1 MEQQQEKIRRSCAIC
16 EKHTKDNVTLH
27 LVKPYD
33 AFDGTPRLEALDMAK
48 LLNAQQKL
56 RRVADGDYVCHL
68 HFAPMPE
75 HWKKYSFYQR
85 PTILPVW
92 LPFWD
97 SPSSRGPPTKR
108 DATAYTPKKR
118 NFDYTTPAG
127 KERLQKEKAQ
137 AEASVL
143 NERVEEM
150 DIELRDSHAEA
161 QSAQQEV
168 AELKERIK
176 KLESRIL
183 ELEAPPSILRIAFS
197 KCKNT
202 AQRTKETKNWLGV
215 ADFQHFFSVIR
226 PLLQSCDLNRPAW
239 HPFNFAEC
247 MMAWLRQ
254 GFRLKCVSY
263 LLQPSRDVST
273 MKRALKNFLR
283 ELFPWALTQIRFPT
297 LREWKEAHSTDILKT
312 FPNRLFYFVDG
323 TILEVWT
330 PSDIAKN
337 RNRYNTKHSCPSIS
351 FFVVVDPMGRIVY
364 LSPIGPGNYHD
375 ATAWNEAFE
384 FPGHLMGKDG
394 MLEIREE
401 KKLIAQL
408 EEVYPKP
415 WVIIPFEKEFVLTVG
430 GDKAYPEID
439 LPSDWNVFVTMT
451 AEHQAIEKPNKSA
464 DLPSAYLIN
473 NDDRRRKC
481 PELAKYRAVVERVI
495 GAMKKFKILLNVEFI
510 SQIKDDMLHKLL
522 YLIAAIVN
530 YNLDR
535 RGTSY

>member
-1 MEQQQEKIRRSCAIC
+1 MEQKHEKIRRTCVIC

-27 LVKPYD
+27 LVQSYG
-33 AFDGTPRLEALDMAK
+33 AFDGTPKLDSLHMAK

-56 RRVADGDYVCHL
+56 QRVSNGDYVCNL
-68 HFAPMPE
+68 HFAPMPA

-97 SPSSRGPPTKR
+97 SPSTRGAPTKR
-108 DATAYTPKKR
+108 DTTAEYTPPKR
-118 NFDYTTPAG
+118 NFDYTTPSG
-127 KERLQKEKAQ
+127 KERLQKENAK
-137 AEASVL
+137 AEASAL
-143 NERVEEM
+143 KERVEVM
-150 DIELRDSHAEA
+150 DVELRDSLADA
-161 QSAQQEV
+161 QSAQKEV
-168 AELKERIK
+168 AELKEHIK
-176 KLESRIL
+176 KLELRIS
-183 ELEAPPSILRIAFS
+183 ELQAPPSILRIALS
-197 KCKNT
+197 KCKDPT
-202 AQRTKETKNWLGV
+202 QFTKETKNWLGV
-215 ADFQHFFSVIR
+215 ADFQHFFSLIR
-226 PLLQSCDLNRPAW
+226 PLLQSCGLNRPAW

-247 MMAWLRQ
+247 MMAWIRQ

-283 ELFPWALTQIRFPT
+283 ELFPWALTQIRYPT
-297 LREWKEAHSTDILKT
+297 LQQWKESHSPDILMT

-337 RNRYNTKHSCPSIS
+337 RNRYNTKHACPSIS

-401 KKLIAQL
+401 KKLITQL
-408 EEVYPKP
+408 EEQYPKP
-415 WVIIPFEKEFVLTVG
+415 WSIGESEFVLTVG

-439 LPSDWNVFVTMT
+439 LPSGWNVFVTMT
-451 AEHQAIEKPNKSA
+451 AEHQAIEKPKSS
-464 DLPSAYLIN
+464 DSTYLIN
-473 NDDRRRKC
+473 NDNRRKKS